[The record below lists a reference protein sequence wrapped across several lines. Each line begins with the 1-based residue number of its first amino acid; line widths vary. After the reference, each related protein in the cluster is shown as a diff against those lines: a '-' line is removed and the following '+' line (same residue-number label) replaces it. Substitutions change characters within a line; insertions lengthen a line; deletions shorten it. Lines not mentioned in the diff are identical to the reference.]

1 MTKVPKKFQDRVA
14 QRLKHF
20 QTITASHRKRDV
32 SEADTVTVIKDILAD
47 IFGYDKYEEV
57 TSEYQIRGTFC
68 DLAIKIGSKIRYL
81 IEVKSAGTDLNDSH
95 LRQALQYGSS
105 EGIEWVL
112 LTNAIDWRV
121 YRVIF
126 SQPVDHE
133 EVGSFS
139 LTEMSYNNEEH
150 LEKMFL
156 LAREAISA
164 DTLAVFHD
172 RARLLNKYTVAQVLL
187 SEAIVGAVRRE
198 LRRMFDDLKVD
209 KDQVYTLL
217 HDEIIKRDT
226 LEGDKA
232 KVAISKIKKAARK
245 LEKSSRKGER
255 AAVSIE

>member
-1 MTKVPKKFQDRVA
+1 
-14 QRLKHF
+14 
-20 QTITASHRKRDV
+20 
-32 SEADTVTVIKDILAD
+32 
-47 IFGYDKYEEV
+47 
-57 TSEYQIRGTFC
+57 
-68 DLAIKIGSKIRYL
+68 
-81 IEVKSAGTDLNDSH
+81 
-95 LRQALQYGSS
+95 
-105 EGIEWVL
+105 
-112 LTNAIDWRV
+112 
-121 YRVIF
+121 
-126 SQPVDHE
+126 
-133 EVGSFS
+133 
-139 LTEMSYNNEEH
+139 
-150 LEKMFL
+150 MFL